1 MWKLKNQQTAQIA
14 WKMKIKPGQEQKRLQ
29 NHWVLSTKSTEEIDI
44 GKGIRNR
51 QRLLNS
57 LA

>member
-1 MWKLKNQQTAQIA
+1 MKNEIQTRTE
-14 WKMKIKPGQEQKRLQ
+14 KKRLQ
-29 NHWVLSTKSTEEIDI
+29 NHWVLSTEEIDI

>member
-1 MWKLKNQQTAQIA
+1 MA
-14 WKMKIKPGQEQKRLQ
+14 WKMKTELGQEKKIATPLGTET
-29 NHWVLSTKSTEEIDI
+29 TKEIDI